1 MNDSSQSSREA
12 AMDAPTS
19 IRLRLARPTDAP
31 YLFKLRV
38 DPALNEHLSPP
49 PPSVD
54 AQSSYL
60 TKYLE
65 RERNGI
71 EFYFVIQNRA
81 TGNDCGAVRI
91 YDLQPRSFSW
101 GSWILDAGKPR
112 LAALESAL
120 FVYDF
125 GFGHL
130 GFPASHFEVR
140 RGNDRVIA
148 FHERLGARRLRED
161 DKEVFL
167 SLSRKDLQSRLPTL
181 LSLTSYAPVFL
192 DKRSG
197 AASSRLAG
205 GTE

>member
-1 MNDSSQSSREA
+1 MSDSSQLNRRA
-12 AMDAPTS
+12 LMDAPTS
-19 IRLRLARPTDAP
+19 IRMRLARPADAA

-38 DPALNEHLSPP
+38 DTTLNEHLSAA
-49 PPSVD
+49 PPSID

-60 TKYLE
+60 TQYLE
-65 RERNGI
+65 RERKGV
-71 EFYFVIQNRA
+71 EFYFVIENRA

-130 GFPASHFEVR
+130 DYGASHFEVR
-140 RGNDRVIA
+140 HSNDRVIA

-161 DKEVFL
+161 NEQVFM
-167 SLSRKDLQSRLPTL
+167 SLSRKDLRSRLPAL
-181 LSLTSYAPVFL
+181 LALTSYAPVFL
-192 DKRSG
+192 DGGSIASLSQPEGG
-197 AASSRLAG
+197 A
-205 GTE
+205 E

>member
-1 MNDSSQSSREA
+1 
-12 AMDAPTS
+12 MDAPTS
-19 IRLRLARPTDAP
+19 IRMRLARPADAA

-49 PPSVD
+49 PPSVE

-60 TKYLE
+60 TKYVE
-65 RERNGI
+65 RELEGV

-91 YDLQPRSFSW
+91 YDLQSRSFSW
-101 GSWILDAGKPR
+101 GSWILDNGKPR
-112 LAALESAL
+112 RAALESAL

-125 GFGHL
+125 GFGYL
-130 GFPASHFEVR
+130 GYPASHFEVR
-140 RGNDRVIA
+140 RGNERVIA

-167 SLSRKDLQSRLPTL
+167 SLSREELRSRLPAL
-181 LSLTSYAPVFL
+181 LSLTTYAPVFL
-192 DKRSG
+192 DKQSG
-197 AASSRLAG
+197 APSSQPPG